1 MRVFVVSAWKN
12 EEGKIHVAGWV
23 IWWMQS
29 VASHISS
36 SHDYNNE
43 YGGAD
48 SFMKTRKWDAI
59 LPE

>member
-1 MRVFVVSAWKN
+1 
-12 EEGKIHVAGWV
+12 
-23 IWWMQS
+23 MQS
-29 VASHISS
+29 VASHISG

-59 LPE
+59 LPEWDSYAESAFGRVLNRLLCSGD